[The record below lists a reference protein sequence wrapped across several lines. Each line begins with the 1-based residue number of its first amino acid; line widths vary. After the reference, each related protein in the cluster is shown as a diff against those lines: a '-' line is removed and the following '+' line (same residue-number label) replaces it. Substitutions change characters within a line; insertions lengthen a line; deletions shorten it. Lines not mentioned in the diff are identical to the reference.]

1 MSSLKT
7 PVNNGAV
14 YEKYSFTQ
22 TLAEVSVVIPYH
34 SPIKGKD
41 VSCKIKNDELFVQIK
56 GETFIE
62 GKLSKLVKKSD
73 CCWTIEDKQTV
84 VIDLLKQKKMEW
96 WSCVIVGHE
105 EIDTKQIQAEN
116 VGDVNELDDESRDMV
131 KKMMFD
137 QRQTQLGLPTTEE
150 IDKQKVLDRFKAE
163 HPEYD
168 FTQAKMT

>member
-73 CCWTIEDKQTV
+73 CCWTIEDKTN
-84 VIDLLKQKKMEW
+84 K
-96 WSCVIVGHE
+96 
-105 EIDTKQIQAEN
+105 IDTKQIQAEN
-116 VGDVNELDDESRDMV
+116 VGDVNELDDESRDM
-131 KKMMFD
+131 
-137 QRQTQLGLPTTEE
+137 GLPTTEE

-168 FTQAKMT
+168 FTQAKMM